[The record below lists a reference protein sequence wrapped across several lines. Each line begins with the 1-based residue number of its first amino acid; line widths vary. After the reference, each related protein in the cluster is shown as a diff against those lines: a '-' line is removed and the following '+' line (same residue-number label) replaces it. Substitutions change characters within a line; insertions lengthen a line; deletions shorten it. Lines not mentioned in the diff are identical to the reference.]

1 LFDYN
6 LEPSTK
12 VLEKFK
18 LKVVNLPYNLDHDGP
33 SEVVNLP
40 YNLDH
45 DGPSEV
51 INLPYNLDH
60 DGPSDVVKD
69 RQYNAKRKR
78 TKRQTMVHISRKMK
92 V

>member
-33 SEVVNLP
+33 SEVVNLSYNLDHDGRSEVVNLP

-51 INLPYNLDH
+51 
-60 DGPSDVVKD
+60 VKD
-69 RQYNAKRKR
+69 RQYNDKRKR
-78 TKRQTMVHISRKMK
+78 TKRQTMVPISWKMK

>member
-51 INLPYNLDH
+51 
-60 DGPSDVVKD
+60 VKD